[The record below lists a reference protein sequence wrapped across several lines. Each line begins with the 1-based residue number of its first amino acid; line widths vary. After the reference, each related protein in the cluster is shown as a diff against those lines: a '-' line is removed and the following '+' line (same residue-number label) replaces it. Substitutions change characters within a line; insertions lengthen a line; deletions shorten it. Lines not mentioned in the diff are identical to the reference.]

1 MGRFVRRQVIDKVE
15 DLMGMRNCGGVLPGV
30 EDIFDDGVDT
40 DAVPDLGEDEGAVAA
55 HEAGVAFH
63 D

>member
-1 MGRFVRRQVIDKVE
+1 MIDKLE
-15 DLMGMRNCGGVLPGV
+15 DLMGMRDGGGVLPGV
-30 EDIFDDGVDT
+30 EDVVDDGVDA
-40 DAVPDLGEDEGAVAA
+40 DAVADLGEDEWAVAA